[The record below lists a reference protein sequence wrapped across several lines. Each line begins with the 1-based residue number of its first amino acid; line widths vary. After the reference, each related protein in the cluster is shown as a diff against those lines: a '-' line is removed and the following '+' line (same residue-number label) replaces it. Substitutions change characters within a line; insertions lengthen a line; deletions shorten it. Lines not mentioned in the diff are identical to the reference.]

1 MPAQSTYPS
10 DLLEFPFPDYDV
22 GSEPIDAGSP
32 SICDACPGCLEY
44 CRYEPLP
51 NEEGFYRLIDAM
63 VTEIDLLE
71 AEVVRTRQVLAGYLP
86 ERWADGLRQDIFSG
100 LSRCFSGDFEEY
112 DSYVSL
118 CCGGIDPLQ
127 SPGHTARMLR
137 LRDGTDETTNYP
149 LRKKQP
155 QKLS

>member
-1 MPAQSTYPS
+1 MPGQPTCPS
-10 DLLEFPFPDYDV
+10 GLLELPFPDYDDS
-22 GSEPIDAGSP
+22 SEPIEAGSP

-71 AEVVRTRQVLAGYLP
+71 AEVVRIRQVLVGYLP
-86 ERWADGLRQDIFSG
+86 ERWADGLRQDIFSS

-118 CCGGIDPLQ
+118 YCGGVDPLQ
-127 SPGHTARMLR
+127 SPEHTARMLR
-137 LRDGTDETTNYP
+137 LRDGKDDTTYYH
-149 LRKKQP
+149 LLKKQP
-155 QKLS
+155 QKLY